1 MAQTSA
7 IFRDWGKTPSL
18 RDLLTMI
25 DIGLERYCENS
36 LSRFVGM
43 LKGPDAFP
51 VANVEMI

>member
-18 RDLLTMI
+18 SDLLTMI
-25 DIGLERYCENS
+25 DIGLERYCGKS
-36 LSRFVGM
+36 LSKFVGM

-51 VANVEMI
+51 VAKVEII